1 MDAPEI
7 VIQRL
12 PQYLRALTELQQSG
26 VEVVSSQLLG
36 ARLQV
41 TPAQIRKDLSH
52 FGRFG
57 KQGRG
62 YSIQSL
68 VEELRHILGLDRT
81 WNVAIVGVGRLGRAI
96 ISYPGF
102 GPESFRVV
110 CAFDADNR
118 LVGQL
123 AGGLMIQ
130 PISQL
135 AQVIEH
141 EQVHLV
147 IVAVPAADAQA
158 VIDELVAC
166 GVKAVLNYAPIAPQ
180 TPPDV
185 QIRSIDPVLALQSMT
200 YYLSSSE
207 HGVVPKC
214 PDQPE

>member
-1 MDAPEI
+1 MVVPEI

-12 PQYLRALTELQQSG
+12 PQYLRALTELRHAG

-62 YSIQSL
+62 YSIQNL
-68 VEELRHILGLDRT
+68 VEELRRILGLDLT
-81 WNVAIVGVGRLGRAI
+81 WNVGIVGVGRLGRAI

-118 LVGQL
+118 LVGQM
-123 AGGLMIQ
+123 AGGLLIQ

-135 AQVIEH
+135 ADVIRH
-141 EQVHLV
+141 ENVQLV

-166 GVKAVLNYAPIAPQ
+166 DVKAILSYAPIAPQ
-180 TPPDV
+180 TPQDV

-207 HGVVPKC
+207 SKYV
-214 PDQPE
+214 

>member
-1 MDAPEI
+1 MVVPEI

-12 PQYLRALTELQQSG
+12 PQYLRALTELRHAG

-62 YSIQSL
+62 YSIQNL
-68 VEELRHILGLDRT
+68 VEELRRILGLDLT
-81 WNVAIVGVGRLGRAI
+81 WNVGIVGVGRLGRAI

-118 LVGQL
+118 LVGQM
-123 AGGLMIQ
+123 AGGLLIQ

-135 AQVIEH
+135 ADVIRH
-141 EQVHLV
+141 ENVQLV

-166 GVKAVLNYAPIAPQ
+166 DVKAILSYAPIAPQ
-180 TPPDV
+180 TPQDV

-200 YYLSSSE
+200 YYLSSSKSKY
-207 HGVVPKC
+207 V
-214 PDQPE
+214 

>member
-1 MDAPEI
+1 MEPPEI

-12 PQYLRALTELQQSG
+12 PQYLRALTELRQSG

-81 WNVAIVGVGRLGRAI
+81 WNVAIVGAGRLGRAI
-96 ISYPGF
+96 LSYPGF
-102 GPESFRVV
+102 GPEGFRVV

-130 PISQL
+130 PISML

-147 IVAVPAADAQA
+147 IVAVPAAEAQA

-166 GVKAVLNYAPIAPQ
+166 GVKAVLNYAPVAPQ

-200 YYLSSSE
+200 YYLSSSQ
-207 HGVVPKC
+207 HG
-214 PDQPE
+214 

>member
-1 MDAPEI
+1 MDVPEI

-12 PQYLRALTELQQSG
+12 PLYLRALTELTQSG
-26 VEVVSSQLLG
+26 LEVVSSQLLG

-62 YSIQSL
+62 YSIENL
-68 VEELRHILGLDRT
+68 MEELRRILGLDHT
-81 WNVAIVGVGRLGRAI
+81 WNVGVVGVGRLGRAI
-96 ISYPGF
+96 ISYPGLQ
-102 GPESFRVV
+102 PEGFRVV
-110 CAFDADNR
+110 CAFDADER

-123 AGGLMIQ
+123 AGGLLIQ
-130 PISQL
+130 PMSQL
-135 AQVIEH
+135 AQAIKH
-141 EQVHLV
+141 EQVQLV

-158 VIDELVAC
+158 VIDELVSC
-166 GVKAVLNYAPIAPQ
+166 GVKAILSYAPIAAQ

-200 YYLSSSE
+200 YYFGSSE
-207 HGVVPKC
+207 GKEGPRG
-214 PDQPE
+214 